1 MHRDPTCALV
11 CSISVDHQEPAM
23 AVDTAKVQGR
33 RPVAYTSFGEMLADA
48 ERVTSGKFKTLGNWT
63 AGQIF
68 AHLAKSFDTSI
79 DGSDAQF
86 PWYIRT
92 LARVFKKQMLK
103 RPMPAGFKLPAE
115 AAAALVPPATS
126 TAEGLAAL
134 RSAVARLENEPKR
147 AYSPVLGEMT
157 RDQWNQ
163 LHLSHANL
171 HMSFVVPDDGNPA

>member
-1 MHRDPTCALV
+1 
-11 CSISVDHQEPAM
+11 M

-33 RPVAYTSFGEMLADA
+33 RPVAYTSLSAMLADA
-48 ERVTSGKFKTLGNWT
+48 EGVASGNFTTLGNWS

-92 LARVFKKQMLK
+92 LARLFKKQMLK
-103 RPMPAGFKLPAE
+103 MPMPAGFQLPAK
-115 AAAALVPPATS
+115 AAASLVPPPTS
-126 TAEGLAAL
+126 TEAGLAAL
-134 RSAVARLENEPKR
+134 RAAVARLESEPKR

-157 RDQWNQ
+157 REQWNQ

-171 HMSFVVPDDGNPA
+171 HMSFLVPDDGKPA